1 MRTLDSTYA
10 DASGRGPGFSPFR
23 RHNDGFERVHEGLD
37 GAVGL
42 LARFAFLAVLA
53 IYYWNAALTK
63 VGEGF
68 PGVLV
73 PQDGAYAQIL
83 PQVMERVGYD
93 SSQVGVLGDIV
104 VFLGT
109 YAEFVLPALIVIG
122 LFTRLAALAMIGF
135 ILVQSA
141 VDILFHGAD
150 EATIGALFDRVPDA
164 PILDQRLLWITLLL
178 MLILKGG
185 GWLSL
190 DRLLR
195 VR

>member
-1 MRTLDSTYA
+1 MTTLDSTYA
-10 DASGRGPGFSPFR
+10 DTNGRRRGSPFR

-53 IYYWNAALTK
+53 IYYWNAAITK

-73 PQDGAYAQIL
+73 PQDGAYVQIL
-83 PQVMERVGYD
+83 PQVMARVGYD
-93 SSQVGVLGDIV
+93 SAEVGVLGHIV
-104 VFLGT
+104 VYLGT
-109 YAEFVLPALIVIG
+109 YAEFVLPALIVVG
-122 LFTRLAALAMIGF
+122 LLTRLAALGMIGF
-135 ILVQSA
+135 VVVQSA

-150 EATIGALFDRVPDA
+150 AATVGALFDRVPDA
-164 PILDQRLLWITLLL
+164 PILDQRTLWITLLA
-178 MLILKGG
+178 MLVLKGG

-190 DRLLR
+190 DRLFR
-195 VR
+195 IR